1 MVLDNNNLYSF
12 ASTLFVQ
19 VLNVPRISITTVKA
33 DNIEIRLMNLVMK
46 NNAQEEIRFSCEHTE
61 LIGDCTGQ
69 GCTFTYDGCKNY

>member
-1 MVLDNNNLYSF
+1 
-12 ASTLFVQ
+12 
-19 VLNVPRISITTVKA
+19 
-33 DNIEIRLMNLVMK
+33 MNLVMK